1 MMEAPWKTG
10 FLLAAILFLAS
21 ATVLAQSPVKT
32 YTPPKTAWGDPDLQ
46 GIFTNATIT
55 PFERPPEFAG
65 KEFLTEKEVAELEAR
80 AAKNRVDQP
89 PREDRKSTRLNSRH

>member
-1 MMEAPWKTG
+1 MKASRLRIW
-10 FLLAAILFLAS
+10 FYLLI
-21 ATVLAQSPVKT
+21 ATVLLMPTVLLAQTPFRT

-55 PFERPPEFAG
+55 PFERPAEVAG
-65 KEFLTEKEVAELEAR
+65 KEFLTEKEARELEAR

-89 PREDRKSTRLNSRH
+89 PREGDPGT